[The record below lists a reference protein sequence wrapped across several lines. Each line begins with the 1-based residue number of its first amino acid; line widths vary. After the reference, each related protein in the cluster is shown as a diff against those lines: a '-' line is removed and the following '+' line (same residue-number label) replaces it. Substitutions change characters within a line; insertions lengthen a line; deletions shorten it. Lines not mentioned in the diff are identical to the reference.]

1 MKNKCIIF
9 LFCHSMLLLTACTGG
24 FENDNEIKGGFS
36 DDKKEIDFQNLTA
49 PFEPIQSGIY
59 FNIGSVGLNWVW
71 QMTQSLNHDMF
82 SGYFMD
88 PIPKCLIQRLL
99 QPELRLDQCCMAMYL
114 RICLH
119 GSAEGRK
126 ELLWQ

>member
-88 PIPKCLIQRLL
+88 PIPKFMKSNACYNLNSGWTN
-99 QPELRLDQCCMAMYL
+99 A
-114 RICLH
+114 
-119 GSAEGRK
+119 A
-126 ELLWQ
+126 

>member
-9 LFCHSMLLLTACTGG
+9 LFCHSILLLAACTGG

-88 PIPKCLIQRLL
+88 PIPKFMKSNACYNLNSGWTNAAW
-99 QPELRLDQCCMAMYL
+99 QCTY
-114 RICLH
+114 
-119 GSAEGRK
+119 GYVYT
-126 ELLWQ
+126 